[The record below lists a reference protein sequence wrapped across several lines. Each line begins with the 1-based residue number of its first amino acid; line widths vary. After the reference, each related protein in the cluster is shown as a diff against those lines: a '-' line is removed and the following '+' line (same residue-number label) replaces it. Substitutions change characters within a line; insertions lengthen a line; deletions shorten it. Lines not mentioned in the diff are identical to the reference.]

1 MSGKIRV
8 LAMGMTQI
16 YFLTSM
22 KRTLPF
28 VQLLTRSVLLVQSQ
42 DNVLPSEF
50 LKKNGESGEGSFSKA
65 EKFLENLLST
75 EVKSNG
81 LKLGRV

>member
-1 MSGKIRV
+1 MSGKIKV
-8 LAMGMTQI
+8 LVMDTTLI
-16 YFLTSM
+16 YFLISM
-22 KRTLPF
+22 KKILSF
-28 VQLLTRSVLLVQSQ
+28 VQLSIRYVLLVQSQ

-50 LKKNGESGEGSFSKA
+50 LKKNGESGEVSFLKA

-75 EVKSNG
+75 EVKNNG